1 MSSRARPGPGL
12 DKHFLRP
19 RPPGTTR
26 RAITALAGGC
36 DACHIRP
43 LFNRIQA
50 PQREPVPAAPRALRL
65 SSEPLP
71 GMVRIMHKALFSRFA
86 AASVAVVPL
95 TLVSALVWI
104 DGSLAGQAGGRR
116 DGADAPTIAAHSP
129 TTARPRPDA
138 QRRRADPPLDS
149 LTYGAAAL
157 FFGRADAPEPRQAPA
172 RGSAAQ
178 ASQTGAQ
185 GDGTRPGH
193 TDDWTAGL
201 AMAAA
206 GAKPYGHDWIA
217 APQAA
222 WNPGRPG
229 VSSAFT
235 PPAGSSASPSG
246 SPSGNPQGT
255 ESPAGGAGIPGSPQV
270 FNSAEDPVAVLMAAA
285 RGATPAESTAEP
297 LALLAAPVIT
307 ARDATARAIPEPPS
321 FGLALGALGLAG
333 IGLRG
338 RRRSGR

>member
-1 MSSRARPGPGL
+1 
-12 DKHFLRP
+12 
-19 RPPGTTR
+19 
-26 RAITALAGGC
+26 
-36 DACHIRP
+36 
-43 LFNRIQA
+43 
-50 PQREPVPAAPRALRL
+50 
-65 SSEPLP
+65 
-71 GMVRIMHKALFSRFA
+71 MHKALLSRFA

-116 DGADAPTIAAHSP
+116 DGADTPIAAAHSP
-129 TTARPRPDA
+129 ATARPRPDA
-138 QRRRADPPLDS
+138 QRRRTAPALDS
-149 LTYGAAAL
+149 LAYGADAL
-157 FFGRADAPEPRQAPA
+157 FFGRTDAPEPRLAPA
-172 RGSAAQ
+172 RGTTTQ
-178 ASQTGAQ
+178 PGAQ

-193 TDDWTAGL
+193 TDDWAAGL

-206 GAKPYGHDWIA
+206 SARPYGHDWIA

-235 PPAGSSASPSG
+235 PPAGSSASSSG
-246 SPSGNPQGT
+246 SLAGSSSGNPQGN

-270 FNSAEDPVAVLMAAA
+270 FNGSEDPVAVLTAAA

-297 LALLAAPVIT
+297 LASLAAPVIT
-307 ARDATARAIPEPPS
+307 ARDATARAIPEPPTL
-321 FGLALGALGLAG
+321 GLALGALGLAG